1 MTIFTGWVNFFKL
14 RNKGIKFV
22 IYNLISTLIF
32 GILYW
37 LSDWFFLNN
46 TALSTKLNLGH
57 ETNTFRFDEY
67 LHFSLTTQT
76 TVGYG
81 GIGTA
86 ITNSKNKNPNNK
98 NKIFEYLNFMQLISI
113 IYIFGIAFQD

>member
-1 MTIFTGWVNFFKL
+1 MKIDWNNFFKL

-22 IYNLISTLIF
+22 LYNLISTLIF

-37 LSDWFFLNN
+37 LSDILIFYKPQVSKKLG
-46 TALSTKLNLGH
+46 LGEIST
-57 ETNTFRFDEY
+57 TFRFDEY

-81 GIGTA
+81 GIGAA

-98 NKIFEYLNFMQLISI
+98 NRIFEYLNFAQLLSI
-113 IYIFGIAFQD
+113 IYIFGII